1 MTDVMGCASS
11 TETKHVI
18 YVKPRAFN
26 GTNSVNELKQIN
38 LNHLQSE
45 QRSDKTPNNNNANV
59 NDNMFSS
66 GDKDK
71 DKASKQG
78 EKSLL
83 NSDAER
89 KVENKDSESLIK
101 PGDENDIKDKPRR
114 LSHQDEVNENVK
126 RSTVQTERRMSKESD
141 KKINRKVSDARTNA
155 SSITEWETD
164 SELAVDKDIEEVD
177 ATTNR
182 DYTVAGRTDA
192 EFSETKFSGKQ
203 TQSGGNDDI
212 QHDTEQTGKN
222 AIESANKE
230 SKHVIASY
238 IGSDGNEKNGE
249 IKDDSTVKAYANY
262 VGSGNDEKQNVENS
276 ENRNSQQLPKTA
288 QNLKDNDS
296 EKDGTT
302 KQTEKRQR
310 QQENKDNTEL
320 LVAKRDNSMEEA
332 GQNISDT
339 ENTGPAPTLV
349 KAKDIM
355 PSADTLKVLADQ
367 VKQVGGFVTF
377 LS

>member
-18 YVKPRAFN
+18 YVKPRAVN

-38 LNHLQSE
+38 LNYSQSE

-59 NDNMFSS
+59 NDNMLSS
-66 GDKDK
+66 RDKDK
-71 DKASKQG
+71 DKASKPR
-78 EKSLL
+78 ETSLL
-83 NSDAER
+83 NNEAER
-89 KVENKDSESLIK
+89 KAENKDSESLIK
-101 PGDENDIKDKPRR
+101 PGDEDDIKDEARR
-114 LSHQDEVNENVK
+114 PSHQDEVTENVK
-126 RSTVQTERRMSKESD
+126 RSTVHIERRMSKESD
-141 KKINRKVSDARTNA
+141 KNINRKFSDARTNA

-177 ATTNR
+177 ATTNK
-182 DYTVAGRTDA
+182 DYTVTGRTEA
-192 EFSETKFSGKQ
+192 EFSKTKVSEKQ
-203 TQSGGNDDI
+203 EQNGGIDDI
-212 QHDTEQTGKN
+212 QHDTEQNGKN

-238 IGSDGNEKNGE
+238 IGSDENEKIDEINGN
-249 IKDDSTVKAYANY
+249 SSVKAYANY
-262 VGSGNDEKQNVENS
+262 VGSGNDEKQNVENR
-276 ENRNSQQLPKTA
+276 ENRKSQQHPKTA
-288 QNLKDNDS
+288 QNLKDSES
-296 EKDGTT
+296 EKDGKT
-302 KQTEKRQR
+302 KQTEKHQR

-320 LVAKRDNSMEEA
+320 LVAKRDDSMEEA

-339 ENTGPAPTLV
+339 EDTGPAPTLV

-367 VKQVGGFVTF
+367 VKQVC
-377 LS
+377 LSVAST